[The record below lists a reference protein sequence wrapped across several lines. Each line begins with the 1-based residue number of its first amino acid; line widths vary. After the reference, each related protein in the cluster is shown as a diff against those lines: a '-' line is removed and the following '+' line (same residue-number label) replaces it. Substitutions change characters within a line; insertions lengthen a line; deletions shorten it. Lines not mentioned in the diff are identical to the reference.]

1 MKNRC
6 LTFAMGML
14 AGAVLFGGGAAYAAG
29 IIAEY
34 APQTAYV
41 DGVAVQMEAYNI
53 GGYNYVK
60 LRDIGQMVGF
70 NVYWQGG
77 VQIDSDAPYTGVAP
91 VQQVPSAESLRVS
104 SYKGNTLQAGERSML
119 LIGPSGR
126 SYTVASSNPAAVA
139 VENVSGNWVAVAKAP
154 GSAIITV
161 KNQEGATAGITLTVT
176 GAASIDLG
184 ANLDIRREMI
194 RLINEVRRKNGVA
207 ELEVNEALMNAAQD
221 CSAQNFTDHNT
232 EYECKAGLRYG
243 YPNGFG
249 DNLAWFSGADYMENV
264 AQTAV
269 GNWVNSPGH
278 FETMIRDCYDCIGV
292 GVTINGQTAYCY
304 MFAGGPNILNPYE

>member
-104 SYKGNTLQAGERSML
+104 SYTGRCPAALGTGRTGLRRCSAPAGGGCRSS
-119 LIGPSGR
+119 SGR
-126 SYTVASSNPAAVA
+126 WEPQTPPPNPVRDR
-139 VENVSGNWVAVAKAP
+139 K
-154 GSAIITV
+154 
-161 KNQEGATAGITLTVT
+161 GAGRPHLCCC
-176 GAASIDLG
+176 
-184 ANLDIRREMI
+184 REH
-194 RLINEVRRKNGVA
+194 L
-207 ELEVNEALMNAAQD
+207 L
-221 CSAQNFTDHNT
+221 
-232 EYECKAGLRYG
+232 
-243 YPNGFG
+243 
-249 DNLAWFSGADYMENV
+249 
-264 AQTAV
+264 
-269 GNWVNSPGH
+269 
-278 FETMIRDCYDCIGV
+278 
-292 GVTINGQTAYCY
+292 
-304 MFAGGPNILNPYE
+304 